1 MGVKN
6 STYFKIPQKA
16 DAILEDGSIYFDPAD
31 KLKVTDYNS
40 VEKTVAFT
48 GENSVTFITGPATTH
63 IINHGLG
70 KEDLVYQVRLDN
82 GGSPGQLLEV
92 ESEPTVGSETTA
104 ITHRTVQSLK
114 LHTTILN

>member
-1 MGVKN
+1 
-6 STYFKIPQKA
+6 
-16 DAILEDGSIYFDPAD
+16 
-31 KLKVTDYNS
+31 
-40 VEKTVAFT
+40 
-48 GENSVTFITGPATTH
+48 
-63 IINHGLG
+63 
-70 KEDLVYQVRLDN
+70 LVYQVRLDN